1 MQLHN
6 NQDVNWNGQEYFF
19 DENGQAH
26 AQHLHWG
33 NDYTLED
40 GDLTDDINA
49 LSDGVIFYEADIDE
63 LFD

>member
-1 MQLHN
+1 MQLHH
-6 NQDVNWNGQEYFF
+6 NQDVNWSGQEYFF

-40 GDLTDDINA
+40 GDLTYDINA
-49 LSDGVIFYEADIDE
+49 LSDGVIFYRADIDE